1 MIKQRAFRARCCFR
15 SMLIPLDRPAIMGI
29 LNVTP
34 DSFSDG
40 GQFFSLENALGHADL
55 MANQGADIIDI
66 GGESTRPGADAVSVE
81 EELQRVIPV
90 VEAIRS
96 RLDVLISVD
105 TSTPEVM
112 LAAAKAG
119 ASMINDVR
127 ALRKD
132 GALEAARLS
141 GLPVC
146 LMHMQGNPM
155 TMQMDPVYDDIIGEI
170 HQFFTDR
177 IEVCLDVGIEKKNLL
192 LDPGIGF
199 GKTPRHNLQLINQ
212 LNAFRDLGCPLL
224 VGLSRKSTIGKV
236 LESKSEDRLIG
247 SLVGAVWAYTRGASI
262 LRVHDVA
269 ETHAALTMA
278 RAFASDGNQFV

>member
-1 MIKQRAFRARCCFR
+1 MKKQRAFRARCCFR

-34 DSFSDG
+34 DSFSDA
-40 GQFFSLENALGHADL
+40 GQFFSLENALRHADL
-55 MANQGADIIDI
+55 MVNQGADIIDI
-66 GGESTRPGADAVSVE
+66 GGESTRPGAEAVSVE
-81 EELQRVIPV
+81 EELHRVVPV

-132 GALEAARLS
+132 GALQAAQFT

-155 TMQMDPVYDDIIGEI
+155 TMQMDPVYNDLIGEV
-170 HQFFTDR
+170 HLFFSER
-177 IEVCLDVGIEKKNLL
+177 IAVCLEVGIEKANLL
-192 LDPGIGF
+192 LDPGFGF
-199 GKTPRHNLQLINQ
+199 GKTVRHNLQLINQ
-212 LNAFRDLGCPLL
+212 LSAFKDLGCPLL

-236 LESKSEDRLIG
+236 LQSEAEDRLIG
-247 SLVGAVWAYTRGASI
+247 SLVGAVWAFSKGASI

-269 ETHAALTMA
+269 ETLAALTMA

>member
-34 DSFSDG
+34 DSFSDV
-40 GQFFSLENALGHADL
+40 GQFFSLENALRHADL
-55 MANQGADIIDI
+55 MVHQGADIIDI
-66 GGESTRPGADAVSVE
+66 GGESTRPGADVVSVE
-81 EELQRVIPV
+81 EELHRVMPV

-96 RLDVLISVD
+96 RLDVSISVD
-105 TSTPEVM
+105 TSSPEVM
-112 LAAAKAG
+112 LASAKAG

-132 GALEAARLS
+132 GALEAARFT

-146 LMHMQGNPM
+146 LMHMQGDPR
-155 TMQMDPVYDDIIGEI
+155 TMQMDPAYNDLIGEVRL
-170 HQFFTDR
+170 FFSER
-177 IEVCLDVGIEKKNLL
+177 IAVCLEVGIEKGNLL
-192 LDPGIGF
+192 LDPGFGF
-199 GKTPRHNLQLINQ
+199 GKTPQHNLQLINQ
-212 LNAFRDLGCPLL
+212 LSAFKDLGCPLL

-236 LESKSEDRLIG
+236 LESQGEDLLIG
-247 SLVGAVWAYTRGASI
+247 SLVGAVWAFSKGASI

-278 RAFASDGNQFV
+278 RAFASDGKQFI